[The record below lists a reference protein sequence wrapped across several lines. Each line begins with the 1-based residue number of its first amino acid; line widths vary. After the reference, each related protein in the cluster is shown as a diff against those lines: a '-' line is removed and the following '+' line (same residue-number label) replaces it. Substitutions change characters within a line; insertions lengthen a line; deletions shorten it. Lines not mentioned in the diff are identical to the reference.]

1 LKLVDFHITNLSKRI
16 DNEVDPQIV
25 TEMDTTVAASFGII
39 PRACKLGLVLFS
51 LLTIYDLHLVAAFDY
66 KVYTVVLKNLEKTQ
80 VVNSLPE
87 MHDQFLEMT
96 LKPLGHYQK
105 LYSYT
110 HAIAGF
116 SVHMSSAQAKLLRT
130 LPQVLQVSEDRRV
143 KTQTTHSYIYLGL
156 PQGPWAALGGVEK
169 AGEGVVIG
177 VIDSGI
183 FPDHP
188 SFYSNTTTP
197 YLAKPNG
204 FNGSCDVSSYFPSG
218 SCNGKLLAAQHFFR
232 AAILSQ
238 GINATSP
245 GRDYGSPFDLAG
257 HGTHVSGTSGGNNN
271 VSTFYEGNLYGF
283 ASGMAPR
290 AWISTY
296 KALDQTGFGYN
307 SDVIA
312 AVDKAI
318 QDGVDILNLS
328 LGSGPVIDGEITFL
342 DALELALLGAVKH
355 GIFVSKAAGND
366 GPSDVTVSSFSPWIM
381 TVAASIIDRTYP
393 KHLVLGNGQSILGV
407 GEDLSPGTTTA
418 SLVFARDVLL
428 RPSPGLDCL
437 AGLDPIA
444 VEGQLLVCTWDGTLV
459 SEFEA
464 VLFSASTAQ
473 SLLAVGVVLIYNFNT
488 TITPQNAMYF
498 YGFPGLSISG
508 ADAINSVTAYYNSR
522 TTKSP
527 NGEII
532 FGASGQLTG
541 GIASY
546 NGSPPVVSDFSSR
559 GPVIDFGVPL
569 NYTKL
574 LPLSDV
580 LKPNILAPGEKIW
593 AAWSSVQ
600 GTEVTNFIGQR
611 FAYISGTSMAT
622 PHIAGSAALLKQLH
636 PTWSP
641 AAIASALLTT
651 AFSTDATGQPLQA
664 NDYTINTNTSEVT
677 YFRRPANP
685 FDLGSG
691 FVNVTA
697 ATDPGLIFDAGFTD
711 YVNFLCS
718 VPSITPENVKVI
730 GGTCPRTRGLPSDLN
745 AASITVGH
753 LIGSRRVPRNVTNV
767 GTSNET
773 YLLTV
778 TAPRGVNVTVA
789 PTTFTIVPGKTQ
801 QLLVTLQATETGLSL
816 SNSSFGLLTLTGN
829 LGHLVKVPI
838 TVGYKSIA

>member
-1 LKLVDFHITNLSKRI
+1 
-16 DNEVDPQIV
+16 
-25 TEMDTTVAASFGII
+25 MDTTVSASFGII

-66 KVYTVVLKNLEKTQ
+66 RVYTVVLKNLEKTQ
-80 VVNSLPE
+80 VVNTPE

-143 KTQTTHSYIYLGL
+143 KTLTTHSYNYLGL

-177 VIDSGI
+177 VIDTGI

-204 FNGSCDVSSYFPSG
+204 FKGSCDVSSYFPKG
-218 SCNGKLLAAQHFFR
+218 SCNGKLLAAQHFFQT
-232 AAILSQ
+232 AILSL
-238 GINATSP
+238 GINATNP
-245 GRDYGSPFDLAG
+245 GRDYGSPFDLTG
-257 HGTHVSGTSGGNNN
+257 HGSHVSATSAGNNN
-271 VSTFYEGNLYGF
+271 VSAFYEGSLYGL

-296 KALDQTGFGYN
+296 KALDQAGSGYT
-307 SDVIA
+307 SDIIA

-318 QDGVDILNLS
+318 QDGVDILSLS
-328 LGSGPVIDGEITFL
+328 LGSGPVVQGEITFL

-366 GPSDVTVSSFSPWIM
+366 GPGDVTVSSFSPWIM

-418 SLVFARDVLL
+418 GLVFAHDVLL
-428 RPSPGLDCL
+428 KPSPGLDC
-437 AGLDPIA
+437 ASALDPIA
-444 VEGQLLVCTWDGTLV
+444 VEGQLLVCTWDGTLY
-459 SEFEA
+459 SETDA
-464 VLFSASTAQ
+464 ISLSASTAQ
-473 SLLAVGVVLIYNFNT
+473 SLLAVGVVLIYNFNMT
-488 TITPQNAMYF
+488 MTPENAVYF
-498 YGFPGLSISG
+498 NGFPGLGISG
-508 ADAINSVTAYYNSR
+508 ADTINSVTAYYNSR
-522 TTKSP
+522 TTKYT
-527 NGEII
+527 NGEIV
-532 FGASGQLTG
+532 FGASGRLTG

-546 NGSPPVVSDFSSR
+546 SGSPPVVSDFSSR
-559 GPVIDFGVPL
+559 GPVIDFGVPS
-569 NYTKL
+569 NYTNL

-580 LKPNILAPGEKIW
+580 LKPNILAPDEKIW

-600 GTEVTNFIGQR
+600 GTLEPNFIGQR

-622 PHIAGSAALLKQLH
+622 PHVAGSAALLKQMH

-664 NDYTINTNTSEVT
+664 NDYTINNTTFEVT

-685 FDLGSG
+685 FDFGSG
-691 FVNVTA
+691 FLNVTA
-697 ATDPGLIFDAGFTD
+697 AMDPGLIFDAGFTD

-718 VPSITPENVKVI
+718 VPSITPENVTVT
-730 GGTCPRTRGLPSDLN
+730 GGKCPKTRGLPSDLN

-753 LIGSRRVPRNVTNV
+753 LIGSRTVPRKVTNV
-767 GTSNET
+767 GISNET
-773 YLLTV
+773 YWLTV
-778 TAPRGVNVTVA
+778 TAPLGVNVTVA
-789 PTTFTIVPGKTQ
+789 PTTFTIEPGKTQ
-801 QLLVTLQATETGLSL
+801 QLLVTLRATETGLSL
-816 SNSSFGLLTLTGN
+816 SNSSFGLLAMTGN

>member
-1 LKLVDFHITNLSKRI
+1 
-16 DNEVDPQIV
+16 
-25 TEMDTTVAASFGII
+25 MDTTVAASFSII

-51 LLTIYDLHLVAAFDY
+51 LLMIYDLHLVAAFDY
-66 KVYTVVLKNLEKTQ
+66 RVYTVVLKNLEKTQ
-80 VVNSLPE
+80 PVNTLPE

-116 SVHMSSAQAKLLRT
+116 SVHMSSAQANLLRT

-143 KTQTTHSYIYLGL
+143 KTLTTHSYMYLGL

-218 SCNGKLLAAQHFFR
+218 SCNGKLLAAQHFFQ
-232 AAILSQ
+232 AAILVE

-245 GRDYGSPFDLAG
+245 GRDYGSPFDLVG
-257 HGTHVSGTSGGNNN
+257 HGTHVSGTSAGNNN
-271 VSTFYEGNLYGF
+271 VSVFYEGSLYGL

-296 KALDQTGFGYN
+296 KALDQKGRGYT

-328 LGSGPVIDGEITFL
+328 LGAGPVVQGENTFL

-366 GPSDVTVSSFSPWIM
+366 GPTDVTVSSFSPWTM

-418 SLVFARDVLL
+418 GLVFARDVLL
-428 RPSPGLDCL
+428 KPSPGLDCAL
-437 AGLDPIA
+437 GGLDPIA
-444 VEGQLLVCTWDGTLV
+444 VEGQLLVCTWDGTIY
-459 SEFEA
+459 SEDYA
-464 VLFSASTAQ
+464 ILLSASTAQ
-473 SLLAVGVVLIYNFNT
+473 SLLAVGVVLMYNFNT
-488 TITPQNAMYF
+488 TITPQYVVDFN
-498 YGFPGLSISG
+498 GFPGLSISG
-508 ADAINSVTAYYNSR
+508 ADTINSVTAYYNSR
-522 TTKSP
+522 TTKYA

-546 NGSPPVVSDFSSR
+546 SGSPPVVSDFSSR
-559 GPVIDFGVPL
+559 GPVIDFGVPS
-569 NYTKL
+569 NYTNL

-593 AAWSSVQ
+593 ASWSSVQ
-600 GTEVTNFIGQR
+600 GTEEANFIGQR

-622 PHIAGSAALLKQLH
+622 PHIAGSAALLKQMH

-651 AFSTDATGQPLQA
+651 AFSTDATGRPLQA
-664 NDYTINTNTSEVT
+664 NDYTTNTTTSEVT

-685 FDLGSG
+685 FDFGSG

-697 ATDPGLIFDAGFTD
+697 AMDPGLIFDAGFTD

-718 VPSITPENVKVI
+718 VPSITPENVTVT
-730 GGTCPRTRGLPSDLN
+730 GGTCPQTRGLPSDLN

-753 LIGSRRVPRNVTNV
+753 LIGSRTVPRKVTNV
-767 GTSNET
+767 GISNET
-773 YLLTV
+773 YRLTV
-778 TAPRGVNVTVA
+778 TAPLGVNVTVA
-789 PTTFTIVPGKTQ
+789 PTTFTIAPGKTKK
-801 QLLVTLQATETGLSL
+801 LLVTLQATETGLSL
-816 SNSSFGLLTLTGN
+816 SNSSFGLLAMTGN
-829 LGHLVKVPI
+829 LGHVVKVPI